1 MKIINLM
8 KCEFIKN
15 YTLKKILGVLLILL
29 FAVIIVTEFQEYYY
43 ADGNPAVNELNH
55 FKREYQNV
63 LEYSSE
69 DVHYQAYQ
77 EYILPKTIAAY
88 EKLLTLEDYESFC
101 YSSWQVELTRKKVT
115 IEKQLY
121 FIDKYLNNEYV
132 SLEWLEYDEA
142 LGPVKELSLLSEE
155 ELLIKKQKLLSN
167 LKKYDELITE
177 NKFYKYIANEINEYK
192 TNDEF
197 YYSWRINEYNVDM
210 MQTIVDKKLESER
223 HYYVLNIYSLIG
235 FGSTGYDSEY
245 VSNISKKERVKYQSI
260 LKYSIEHD
268 MKHDLTTNGIIDMN
282 REYSYRTSKSAVN
295 LIFSLSIVVMF
306 LVIITSGDIV
316 SREHILGTEKMLMT
330 SPTKRWKIL
339 LSKFIYMILNMY
351 IIWFIA
357 LILLSIYAGIKYGFN
372 DLFTPKLI
380 YFNGNV
386 MEINYYLYTII
397 KILYISIPVI
407 SLISIILML
416 STITLNT
423 TMTVGSTMAVTIIS
437 PFLWHF
443 IQQFRLALLAYTP
456 IPYFMFS
463 QIVGLNENYLKTV
476 EFTKI
481 SEGYGIF
488 ISIVTAII
496 CYLISHII
504 YTRRDVKN

>member
-1 MKIINLM
+1 MKILNLI

-15 YTLKKILGVLLILL
+15 YTYKKIIGVFLILV
-29 FAVIIVTEFQEYYY
+29 FAVIGVTEFQEYYY
-43 ADGNPAVNELNH
+43 ADGNPSVNELNY
-55 FKREYQNV
+55 FKNEYQTV
-63 LEYSSE
+63 LKYPSE

-88 EKLLTLEDYESFC
+88 EKLLTLEDYESFS
-101 YSSWQVELTRKKVT
+101 YSSWQIELTRNN
-115 IEKQLY
+115 INFEKELY
-121 FIDKYLNNEYV
+121 FIDKYLNNEFV
-132 SLEWLEYDEA
+132 SLEWVQYDSA
-142 LGPVKELSLLSEE
+142 LGPIKSLSNMSKD
-155 ELLIKKQKLLSN
+155 ELLKRKDVLLKQINQYNLL
-167 LKKYDELITE
+167 IAE
-177 NKFYKYIANEINEYK
+177 NKFYKYIENEINEYK

-245 VSNISKKERVKYQSI
+245 VSNISKKETVKYQEI

-351 IIWFIA
+351 IIWFTA

>member
-1 MKIINLM
+1 MKILNLI

-15 YTLKKILGVLLILL
+15 YTLKKLSGVLLILL
-29 FAVIIVTEFQEYYY
+29 FAVIGITEFQEYYY
-43 ADGNPAVNELNH
+43 ADGNPAINELNH
-55 FKREYQNV
+55 FKREYQNI
-63 LEYSSE
+63 LEYPNE
-69 DVHYQAYQ
+69 DIDYQKYQ
-77 EYILPKTIAAY
+77 EYILPKTISAY
-88 EKLLTLEDYESFC
+88 EKLLKLDDYDNFK
-101 YSSWQVELTRKKVT
+101 YSSWQVQLTRKKVT

-121 FIDKYLNNEYV
+121 FIDKYLNNESI

-155 ELLIKKQKLLSN
+155 ELLIKKEQLLSIF
-167 LKKYDELITE
+167 KKYDELISE
-177 NKFYKYIANEINEYK
+177 NKFYKYIENEINGYK
-192 TNDEF
+192 TNER
-197 YYSWRINEYNVDM
+197 YYSWIINEYNIDM
-210 MQTIVDKKLESER
+210 MQKIVDKKIENEN
-223 HYYVLNIYSLIG
+223 HYYVLNIYSLNN

-245 VSNISKKERVKYQSI
+245 VSNIAKKETVKYQSI

-268 MKHDLTTNGIIDMN
+268 MKHDLASNGIIYIDRN
-282 REYSYRTSKSAVN
+282 YSYRTSKSVVN

-316 SREHILGTEKMLMT
+316 SREHNLGTEKMIMT
-330 SPTKRWKIL
+330 SPNKRWKIL

-351 IIWFIA
+351 IIWFTA
-357 LILLSIYAGIKYGFN
+357 LILLSIYAGIKYGFS
-372 DLFTPKLI
+372 DLFTPKII
-380 YFNGNV
+380 YFNGSV
-386 MEINYYLYTII
+386 MEINYYFYTII

-423 TMTVGSTMAVTIIS
+423 TITVGSTMAVTIIS

-463 QIVGLNENYLKTV
+463 QIIGLNENYLKTV
-476 EFTKI
+476 EFIKI

-488 ISIVTAII
+488 ISIITVVI
-496 CYLISHII
+496 CYLIAHII